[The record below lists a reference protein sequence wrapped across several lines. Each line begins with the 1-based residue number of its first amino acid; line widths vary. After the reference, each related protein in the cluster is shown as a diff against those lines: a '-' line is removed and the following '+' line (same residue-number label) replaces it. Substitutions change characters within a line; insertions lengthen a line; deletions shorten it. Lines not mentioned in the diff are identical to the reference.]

1 MFFVVSKLVWFAIQP
16 LVALALA
23 VLLGLVLSAAGFRT
37 VATLLFALSGLV
49 YVVAMFSPAGLLL
62 VSALE
67 DRFPR
72 PDLPANVAGIIVLG
86 GSFDTRVAK
95 TRGDAE
101 LSEAG
106 DRVTA
111 GVMLSRKFPDA
122 RVVFTGGV
130 AAVFEDDVSEAEVAQ
145 RAFDSL
151 GLDPSRLVLE
161 DRARNTIENAA
172 FTKELVRPK
181 PNETWL
187 LVTSAFHM
195 PRSVGCFRK
204 VGFDV
209 LPYPVDYRTPTGSAR
224 WRPAWA
230 DVSRNADKLQLA
242 AREYVGLVGYRL
254 SGKIDELF
262 PGPADPSSASG
273 TAKR

>member
-1 MFFVVSKLVWFAIQP
+1 MFFVLSKLLWFVVQP

-23 VLLGLVLSAAGFRT
+23 VLLGAILAAFGFRT
-37 VATLLFALSGLV
+37 VAALLYGLSALV

-62 VSALE
+62 VGVLE

-72 PDLPANVAGIIVLG
+72 PSLPADVTGIVVLG

-106 DRVTA
+106 DRVMA
-111 GVMLSRKFPDA
+111 GMALARRFPNA
-122 RVVFTGGV
+122 KVVFTGGV

-145 RAFDSL
+145 RAFAAL
-151 GLDPSRLVLE
+151 GLEPSRLVLE
-161 DRARNTIENAA
+161 GRARNTAENAA
-172 FTKELVRPK
+172 FTKELVQPK
-181 PNETWL
+181 PGETWL

-204 VGFDV
+204 VGFEV
-209 LPYPVDYRTPTGSAR
+209 VPYPVDYRTPTGSAR

-230 DVSRNADKLQLA
+230 DVTRNADKLQLA
-242 AREYVGLVGYRL
+242 LREYVGLVGYRL

-262 PGPADPSSASG
+262 PAPAAG
-273 TAKR
+273 TARR